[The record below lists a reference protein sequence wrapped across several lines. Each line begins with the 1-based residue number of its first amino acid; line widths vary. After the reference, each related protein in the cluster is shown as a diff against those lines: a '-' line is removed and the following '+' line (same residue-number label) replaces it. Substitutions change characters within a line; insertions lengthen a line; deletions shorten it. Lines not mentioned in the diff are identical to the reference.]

1 MKIRMKQYRLFLSM
15 ENKPISENGFSNS
28 FIGKLFLGGL
38 PVLGGLLTIL
48 VSLNILPYT
57 DLHPNRIA
65 IFNDPHTWEVFAVGA
80 TMLFFGIANILPP
93 QMKALGRINTF
104 LFFLS
109 LIAVVIG
116 VLLKRFGG

>member
-1 MKIRMKQYRLFLSM
+1 M
-15 ENKPISENGFSNS
+15 ENKPASENGFSNS

-48 VSLNILPYT
+48 VSINILPYT
-57 DLHPNRIA
+57 DLRPNRIA
-65 IFNDPHTWEVFAVGA
+65 IFNDPHTWEVFAVGS

-109 LIAVVIG
+109 LMAVVIG
-116 VLLKRFGG
+116 VLLKRFGR